1 MQSLR
6 VAHHRFRGSVV
17 RSFVSRGWPLDSLVL
32 SADAIRLRSFGGE
45 TEVPREDVGALEFR
59 RARLPL
65 LLATFVVI
73 RLNENGYHP
82 QMFTSYRS
90 QRLRRLA
97 EELGWPVEDGRVTG
111 RNILNSPMP

>member
-1 MQSLR
+1 MR
-6 VAHHRFRGSVV
+6 VANHRFRGSVA

-32 SADAIRLRSFGGE
+32 SANAIRLRSFRGE
-45 TEVPREDVGALEFR
+45 VQVPRPDVLALEFR

-73 RLNENGYHP
+73 RLNDNGYHP
-82 QMFTSYRS
+82 QMFIAYRS

-111 RNILNSPMP
+111 RNVLNSPKP